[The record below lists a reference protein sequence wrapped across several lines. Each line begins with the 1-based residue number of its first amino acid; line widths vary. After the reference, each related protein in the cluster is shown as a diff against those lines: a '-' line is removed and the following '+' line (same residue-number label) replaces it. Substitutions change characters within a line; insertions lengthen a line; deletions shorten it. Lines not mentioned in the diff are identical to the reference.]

1 MHDRVYYYIKKE
13 NGNMLGIEFQKR
25 CTLCSGS
32 SHVEKKK
39 TLSQWLPLG
48 RVESVNK
55 FTSVVVL
62 D

>member
-1 MHDRVYYYIKKE
+1 
-13 NGNMLGIEFQKR
+13 MLGIEFQKR

-32 SHVEKKK
+32 SHVEKKKK

>member
-1 MHDRVYYYIKKE
+1 MEICSE
-13 NGNMLGIEFQKR
+13 LSFKR
-25 CTLCSGS
+25 GA
-32 SHVEKKK
+32 HYAVGVVMWRRKK